1 MSREQYNWNPVFNI
15 VMNVK
20 DAYNEHFKD
29 GLLNLERW
37 LEKLDMEQ
45 FNEFFNCLQINQDG
59 DIVLIRY
66 GLAEV
71 QNGMWQD
78 EESPYREARS
88 VVIDIRNEE
97 IVIAPF
103 RKFFNL
109 NEVKENNLDVIREE
123 IEKAKVFEITDKM
136 DGSMQCARYYNHDII
151 MCGSM
156 ALNQDNSWRL
166 KDGYRMLTNNHKEMI
181 AKNQNLT
188 FIFEY
193 ISLKDSHVVCYNK
206 EQEGLYLIGIRD
218 VFTGYEY
225 SYSEIRKMANKFNV
239 PMTKIEKLSLDD
251 LLVKMKEY
259 KSNEKEGW
267 VINIDGHKVKVKC
280 DDYCDLHRMLD
291 KISSVNVIIKNIAED
306 HFDDLISKVPESYQS
321 RVMGVAEKI
330 FEWKK
335 SKEQE
340 IDRYYKL
347 APKTDRKTFMI
358 WVDTNCDKDIKG
370 YVKSKYLGQEYNV
383 LKGNCNNYK
392 KLSDLGIVEEYSA
405 LFVDLE

>member
-1 MSREQYNWNPVFNI
+1 MSKKDFNWNPLFNK
-15 VMNVK
+15 VMEVK
-20 DAYNEHFKD
+20 KEYEKKYKD
-29 GLLNLERW
+29 GLLDLKRWIEKLNLE
-37 LEKLDMEQ
+37 D
-45 FNEFFNCLQINQDG
+45 FNNFFECLQINQDG
-59 DIVLIRY
+59 DLVLIRY
-66 GLAEV
+66 GQAEA
-71 QNGMWQD
+71 QKGMWQD
-78 EESPYREARS
+78 ENSPYREARS
-88 VVIDIRNEE
+88 VVINLRNEE

-109 NEVKENNLDVIREE
+109 NEVEENNVDLIREE

-136 DGSMQCARYYNHDII
+136 DGSMQCARYYNHRIF
-151 MCGSM
+151 MSGSM
-156 ALNQDNSWRL
+156 AINPENSWRL
-166 KDGYRMLTNNHKEMI
+166 EDGIKMLTNNHKEMLV
-181 AKNQNLT
+181 KNQNLT

-193 ISLKDSHVVCYNK
+193 IALKDSHVVCYKK

-218 VFTGYEY
+218 VYTGYEY
-225 SYSEIRKMANKFNV
+225 SYSEVKKMATKFKV
-239 PMTKIEKLSLDD
+239 PMTKIEKLTLDD

-259 KSNEKEGW
+259 KSSDKEGY

-291 KISSVNVIIKNIAED
+291 KISSINVIIKNIAED
-306 HFDDLISKVPESYQS
+306 HFDDLISKVPENYKQ
-321 RVMGVAEKI
+321 RVLGIAEKI
-330 FEWKK
+330 FDWKK